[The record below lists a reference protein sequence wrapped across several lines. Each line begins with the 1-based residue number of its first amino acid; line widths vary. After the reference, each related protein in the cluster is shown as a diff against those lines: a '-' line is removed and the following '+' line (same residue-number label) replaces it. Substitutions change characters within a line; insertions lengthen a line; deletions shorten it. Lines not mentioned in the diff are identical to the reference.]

1 MDIMTKEKFLTLRWN
16 NILTLGL
23 GLIMLTFIGIVLTT
37 SLLSDVAAFI
47 GLVLLG
53 AIY

>member
-1 MDIMTKEKFLTLRWN
+1 MIKERFLTGRWN
-16 NILTLGL
+16 NILTLGM
-23 GLIMLTFIGIVLTT
+23 GLITLIYAGVVFSAAV
-37 SLLSDVAAFI
+37 LSDVAAFI